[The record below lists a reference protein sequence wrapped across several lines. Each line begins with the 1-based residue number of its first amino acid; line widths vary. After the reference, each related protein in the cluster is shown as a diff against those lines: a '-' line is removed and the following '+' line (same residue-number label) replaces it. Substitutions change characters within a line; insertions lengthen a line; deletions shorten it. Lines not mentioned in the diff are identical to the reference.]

1 MHVSPSNV
9 IRFPSAPLAEPRRAA
24 APRAEADSP
33 ADVVAF
39 PAPAEPESL
48 GRTAQAHGSLFAA
61 DRIVTRV
68 ADELDRIAEL

>member
-9 IRFPSAPLAEPRRAA
+9 IRFPAAAVADSRRAA
-24 APRAEADSP
+24 APRAEPGP
-33 ADVVAF
+33 AEVVAF
-39 PAPAEPESL
+39 PAPAEPASL
-48 GRTAQAHGSLFAA
+48 VRTAQAHGSLFAA